1 MKISNSKKELA
12 RIISENGGWREMAKF
27 SAQDKDGDVYHFA
40 TKPTINA
47 GHEAWHHKGCIGEGE
62 FTAETL
68 PNWHQTILSREEYFH
83 LYPAQNSDGW
93 IEWNGGECPV
103 GEGDRID
110 VKFSDGDEFFDVGSY
125 GGWGADAGCC
135 NIIAYRLHKPEQAD
149 PEFCESVMR
158 SIPGLGINSKNIN
171 INITQVDDINVV
183 ESKPTIEQMASDY
196 HNAKDYADRKQQE
209 VDAAKA
215 DAEVKLKAL
224 ELAGEAIGPLVSPIT
239 AKQKPELVI
248 TDWRDLQTGD
258 LVWVEEEGGRVDEGE
273 YEVLEVEVPD
283 YGGKRTIRIRGG
295 EGGQFWI
302 NYENGWRFI
311 RRP

>member
-1 MKISNSKKELA
+1 MKISKSKQELA

-83 LYPAQNSDGW
+83 LYPAHDADWW
-93 IEWNGGECPV
+93 IDWKGGAANPV
-103 GEGDRID
+103 EFGVLVD
-110 VKFSDGDEFFDVGSY
+110 VKLANGEVLNRVSANSGAEWRHCWGDT
-125 GGWGADAGCC
+125 
-135 NIIAYRLHKPEQAD
+135 NIIAYRLHKPEQAK

-158 SIPGLGINSKNIN
+158 TIPEPE
-171 INITQVDDINVV
+171 D
-183 ESKPTIEQMASDY
+183 KPTIEQLAADY
-196 HNAKDYADRKQQE
+196 RSAKDYAESKQQE
-209 VDAAKA
+209 ADDAKA
-215 DAEVKLKAL
+215 DAEARLKAL
-224 ELAGEAIGPLVSPIT
+224 ELAGEAIGLLVSPIT
-239 AKQKPELVI
+239 AKQEPELAI

-258 LVWVEEEGGRVDEGE
+258 LVWVEEEGGRVAEGE
-273 YEVLEVEVPD
+273 YEVLEVEAPD
-283 YGGKRTIRIRGG
+283 YDGKRTIRIRGG

-302 NYENGWRFI
+302 NYENGWCFI

>member
-83 LYPAQNSDGW
+83 LYPAHDADWW
-93 IEWNGGECPV
+93 IDWKGGAANPV
-103 GEGDRID
+103 EFGVLVD
-110 VKFSDGDEFFDVGSY
+110 VKLANGEVLNRVSANSGAEWRHCWGDT
-125 GGWGADAGCC
+125 
-135 NIIAYRLHKPEQAD
+135 NIIAYRLHKPEQAK

-158 SIPGLGINSKNIN
+158 TIPEPE
-171 INITQVDDINVV
+171 D
-183 ESKPTIEQMASDY
+183 KPTIEQLAADY
-196 HNAKDYADRKQQE
+196 RSAKDYAESKQQE
-209 VDAAKA
+209 ADDAKA
-215 DAEVKLKAL
+215 DAEARLKAL
-224 ELAGEAIGPLVSPIT
+224 ELAGEAIGLLVSPIT
-239 AKQKPELVI
+239 AKQEPELAI

-258 LVWVEEEGGRVDEGE
+258 LVWVEEEGGRVAEGE
-273 YEVLEVEVPD
+273 YEVLEVEAPD
-283 YGGKRTIRIRGG
+283 YDGKRTIRIRGG

-302 NYENGWRFI
+302 NYENGWCFI